1 MNRPGRAIAR
11 TVRAILLGTALAA
24 VPTISYA
31 LGLGALKV
39 KSALNEPLNAEIDF
53 TSISKK
59 ELSKLTVALAP
70 RQDFNAAGVD
80 RAPYLGD
87 VKFALSKRLNGQPFV
102 QLTSEQPIREPFLH
116 FLVQV
121 EWAGGRLVR
130 EFTALIDPPTLFA
143 GAAPSVQVPDQAPLP
158 EPVQEPM
165 PMMAALPPGGTVPAT
180 PEPAAPL
187 PESSSGSLDVPTLPP
202 PAASEPSTT
211 MAAAHPAGAERG
223 HAAADAPM
231 TTSSEDPLGP
241 PRLGDPNVA
250 ISAETGW
257 PIATTGPVELAAAA
271 DAQAAEPIVPTP
283 LASVAPVMA
292 PSAPTSMAAPMP
304 APMPVAG
311 GDWANTTRYQ
321 VKRGDT
327 LWGIAQQIR
336 VDPTLSLEQV
346 IMALYEANRDA
357 FFGNNVNNVWAGEV
371 LLIPERLEVENLSTG
386 RARQVFLAQYNEWQ
400 EYKLKL
406 ASASRTFKVAAGPEQ
421 GTVPQE
427 SGGGTPATR
436 AQPEPTAKQAE
447 ASTAP
452 ADEPK
457 PEPAKKTEQ
466 ASKPA
471 KPEKTGP
478 KPVETPPAE
487 AATPPKAAEAP
498 VVAARPKPPADL
510 LKIVRA
516 AIDSEAGAKGKV
528 AEAEAADTS
537 QKERLALA
545 ERATTLDE
553 AMQSKQLE
561 QKEMQERV
569 GTHQSQIEK
578 QERLIELSNKDA
590 VKAKEA
596 LAPPEPQAAV
606 PAEAAEKGSEGAVD
620 KAPAQPKA
628 QAAEKAAPSPKAK
641 PAPAVG
647 KAAGPAKKRR
657 IAPPPAPAE
666 EKSILAQV
674 EEMFGSYVMQA
685 VAAVVALAGGLIL
698 LTYLRRRRAA
708 EAEFEES
715 ILTDTDAMTEGATTD
730 SGGAQTSSSAAS
742 TSFLSDFSQGGM
754 GNISTDEVDPLAET
768 EVYLAYGR
776 DEQAEE
782 ILKDA
787 VAKDPTRHELK
798 VKLLEIYAHRKDV
811 AAFETLAEELY
822 AAQEGR
828 GGDLWNRV
836 AEMGKKLNPGNPM
849 FQTVAPPDEPSLPMS
864 IPSSPAAREPAASM
878 AGDVLDF
885 EPPTDRGGDMQTPS
899 FDVDTEDLKEASSG
913 LDFDLDLEGT
923 GAEAKS
929 LGAGPV
935 LPDTAELSAE
945 ELQAAASGEEDS
957 VGLGGGPAENVL
969 DFDMGT
975 EDRSGGEREI
985 TAGEPG
991 EPSWDVGA
999 GEGTDLALETDAGL
1013 SVGTDDAQQWDETA
1027 TKLDLA
1033 KAYVDMGDAEG
1044 ARSILDEVLAE
1055 GNDEQKR
1062 QAAELAAQIA

>member
-1 MNRPGRAIAR
+1 MSRPGRTIAR
-11 TVRAILLGTALAA
+11 TVRGILLGTVLAA
-24 VPTISYA
+24 LPTVTYA
-31 LGLGALKV
+31 LGLGGLKV

-59 ELSKLTVALAP
+59 ELQKLSVTLAP
-70 RQDFNAAGVD
+70 RRDFDAAGVE
-80 RAPYLGD
+80 RPPYLAD
-87 VKFALSKRLNGQPFV
+87 VRFALSKRLDGQPFL

-143 GAAPSVQVPDQAPLP
+143 GAAPPVQVPEQAPLP
-158 EPVQEPM
+158 TPIAQPE
-165 PMMAALPPGGTVPAT
+165 AL
-180 PEPAAPL
+180 PEPAPVIAAAPL
-187 PESSSGSLDVPTLPP
+187 AEALAPAPEPSASLPAVVEPPTAVAAAEPAGTATM
-202 PAASEPSTT
+202 PAA
-211 MAAAHPAGAERG
+211 
-223 HAAADAPM
+223 APP
-231 TTSSEDPLGP
+231 TTSDGPLGP
-241 PRLGDPNVA
+241 PRLSDSSVA

-257 PIATTGPVELAAAA
+257 PLTSTRPAELATAS
-271 DAQAAEPIVPTP
+271 DAPAVEPIVPAP
-283 LASVAPVMA
+283 LASAAPAMEPAAPV
-292 PSAPTSMAAPMP
+292 SMA

-311 GDWANTTRYQ
+311 GWANVTRYE
-321 VKRGDT
+321 VRRGDT
-327 LWGIAQQIR
+327 LWAIAQKIR

-346 IMALYEANRDA
+346 IMALYEVNRDA
-357 FFGNNVNNVWAGEV
+357 FFKNNVNNVWAGEV
-371 LLIPERLEVENLSTG
+371 LLIPKREEVETLSAG
-386 RARQVFLAQYNEWQ
+386 QARQVFLAQYGEWQ

-406 ASASRTFKVAAGPEQ
+406 ASASRTFKVAAAPEQ
-421 GTVPQE
+421 SAVPAE
-427 SGGGTPATR
+427 SGAGTPEAS
-436 AQPEPTAKQAE
+436 AQPQPATKPAE
-447 ASTAP
+447 VSAAP
-452 ADEPK
+452 AAAPK
-457 PEPAKKTEQ
+457 PEASRKPEQ
-466 ASKPA
+466 ADKPA
-471 KPEKTGP
+471 KPEKTEP
-478 KPVETPPAE
+478 KPAAVPPTE
-487 AATPPKAAEAP
+487 QAATPPKGAEAP
-498 VVAARPKPPADL
+498 VVAVRPKPPADL

-516 AIDSEAGAKGKV
+516 AIDSEPRAKGKV
-528 AEAEAADTS
+528 AEAEGGDTS
-537 QKERLALA
+537 RKERLALA
-545 ERATTLDE
+545 DRATTLDE

-561 QKEMQERV
+561 QKEMQERI

-596 LAPPEPQAAV
+596 LTQAEPQVAPPVGTTKGAET
-606 PAEAAEKGSEGAVD
+606 EAAA
-620 KAPAQPKA
+620 KA
-628 QAAEKAAPSPKAK
+628 AAEQAKPEAAAKTAPPAKAK
-641 PAPAVG
+641 PAAPAD
-647 KAAGPAKKRR
+647 KAATPAAKKRR
-657 IAPPPAPAE
+657 TAPPPSPPAE
-666 EKSILAQV
+666 EKGMFAQV
-674 EEMFGSYVMQA
+674 QEMFGSYVMQA

-715 ILTDTDAMTEGATTD
+715 ILTDTDAMTEGGTTD

-787 VAKDPTRHELK
+787 VAKDPKRHELK
-798 VKLLEIYAHRKDV
+798 VKLLEIYAQRKD
-811 AAFETLAEELY
+811 APAFETLAEELY

-828 GGDLWNRV
+828 GGDLWNHV
-836 AEMGKKLNPGNPM
+836 ADMGRKLNPGNPM
-849 FQTVAPPDEPSLPMS
+849 FQAVAPPDEPSLPMS
-864 IPSSPAAREPAASM
+864 IPSAPRAAPARAAS

-885 EPPTDRGGDMQTPS
+885 EPPTDRGGAREAESVPS
-899 FDVDTEDLKEASSG
+899 FDVDTEDLKAASSG
-913 LDFDLDLEGT
+913 LDFDLDLEAPGSK
-923 GAEAKS
+923 AKS
-929 LGAGPV
+929 VAEEPV
-935 LPDTAELSAE
+935 IPDTAELSAE
-945 ELQAAASGEEDS
+945 ELHAGVSGQEDS
-957 VGLGGGPAENVL
+957 LSLSEEPAESIL

-975 EDRSGGEREI
+975 EDRSGGEQEI
-985 TAGEPG
+985 TADQTG

-999 GEGTDLALETDAGL
+999 GAEAGLALETEAEAGV
-1013 SVGTDDAQQWDETA
+1013 SSDDSQQWDETA

>member
-1 MNRPGRAIAR
+1 M
-11 TVRAILLGTALAA
+11 LGTVLAF
-24 VPTISYA
+24 VPTVSYA
-31 LGLGALKV
+31 LGLGGLKV

-53 TSISKK
+53 TSVSKK
-59 ELSKLTVALAP
+59 ELSKLSVTLAP
-70 RQDFNAAGVD
+70 RRDFDAAGVD

-87 VKFALSKRLNGQPFV
+87 VRFAVSKRLNGQPFL

-116 FLVQV
+116 LLVQV

-143 GAAPSVQVPDQAPLP
+143 GAAPTVQVPEQAPLP
-158 EPVQEPM
+158 ELVSEPT
-165 PMMAALPPGGTVPAT
+165 PMMAAAPLAGTVPSE
-180 PEPAAPL
+180 PEPAAL
-187 PESSSGSLDVPTLPP
+187 PPEGSAGSLEVPVLP
-202 PAASEPSTT
+202 PAAPEPSTT
-211 MAAAHPAGAERG
+211 MAAAQPTLEPAPGT
-223 HAAADAPM
+223 APPPLT
-231 TTSSEDPLGP
+231 TTSDDPLGP
-241 PRLGDPNVA
+241 PRLSDPNVA

-257 PIATTGPVELAAAA
+257 PVASTGPIELATAS
-271 DAQAAEPIVPTP
+271 DVQAAEPIVPAP
-283 LASVAPVMA
+283 LASVAPGMME
-292 PSAPTSMAAPMP
+292 PSAPASMP
-304 APMPVAG
+304 APMPSSMPMAAG
-311 GDWANTTRYQ
+311 GWANATRYQ

-327 LWGIAQQIR
+327 LWAIAQQIR

-371 LLIPERLEVENLSTG
+371 LLIPEREEVETLSTG

-406 ASASRTFKVAAGPEQ
+406 ASASRTFKVAAAPEQ
-421 GTVPQE
+421 GAVPE
-427 SGGGTPATR
+427 GSRSTPEPS
-436 AQPEPTAKQAE
+436 AQPESTAKQAG
-447 ASTAP
+447 ASATP
-452 ADEPK
+452 AGEPK
-457 PEPAKKTEQ
+457 PQPSKKPEQ
-466 ASKPA
+466 TSKSA
-471 KPEKTGP
+471 KPEP
-478 KPVETPPAE
+478 KPVESAPPPVETMA
-487 AATPPKAAEAP
+487 PPKTAEAP

-510 LKIVRA
+510 LRIVRA

-528 AEAEAADTS
+528 AEAEAADAS

-590 VKAKEA
+590 VKTKDA
-596 LAPPEPQAAV
+596 LTPPEPQAAT
-606 PAEAAEKGSEGAVD
+606 PPEAAQKGSEGAVA
-620 KAPAQPKA
+620 KAPTEPKP
-628 QAAEKAAPSPKAK
+628 AAVEKAAPKAK
-641 PAPAVG
+641 PTPPAG
-647 KAAGPAKKRR
+647 KTATPPAKKRR
-657 IAPPPAPAE
+657 IAPPPARPAE
-666 EKSILAQV
+666 EKSIFAQV

-685 VAAVVALAGGLIL
+685 VAAIVALAGGLIL

-811 AAFETLAEELY
+811 GAFETLAEELY

-828 GGDLWNRV
+828 GGDLWNHV

-849 FQTVAPPDEPSLPMS
+849 FQAVAPPDEPSLPMS
-864 IPSSPAAREPAASM
+864 IPSSPAAAGSM
-878 AGDVLDF
+878 ASDVLDF
-885 EPPTDRGGDMQTPS
+885 EPPTDRGGEAQTPS

-913 LDFDLDLEGT
+913 LDFDLDMG
-923 GAEAKS
+923 GAGAPVKS
-929 LGAGPV
+929 LADEPV
-935 LPDTAELSAE
+935 IPDTAELSAE
-945 ELQAAASGEEDS
+945 ELQAAADS
-957 VGLGGGPAENVL
+957 VGLGHEPAENVL
-969 DFDMGT
+969 EFDMGT
-975 EDRSGGEREI
+975 EERSGGDQ
-985 TAGEPG
+985 PG
-991 EPSWDVGA
+991 EPSWDAGA
-999 GEGTDLALETDAGL
+999 GGETDLALETAAEA
-1013 SVGTDDAQQWDETA
+1013 SAGTDDSQQWDETA

-1062 QAAELAAQIA
+1062 QAAELAAQLA